1 MSREESSFGDLSRVL
16 RKRYRPAL
24 IAALGFFALFSA
36 VVFLLPAVYESR
48 ATLLIEQPE
57 VQPELLGGTGSR
69 EYVEQRLQ
77 RTRQQVL
84 TADNIKMLILKHRL
98 YGVESTDQ
106 LDDEV
111 ISRFNS
117 NVGVTSQVT
126 GVVDPRTMREAN
138 LTYAFDVSF
147 RSDSALLSQALT
159 SELADL
165 FVLSNIQRAE
175 LEAEKTISF
184 LRREADRLQ
193 ADLQQHEERLADFRR
208 SNLGTLPENRE
219 QNLFRARDLERDIA
233 RVDDDLRAASAR
245 KQLLETQLVDM
256 PRNRPLLDE
265 DGQRVISGAERLD
278 AAQQE
283 LVGALAKYSDS
294 HPDVRRLRREIE
306 RLSTDVEDGA
316 FDGDPSN
323 PAYSQLVSQIE
334 SATVDI
340 RELRTRRNILSGDL
354 ARVQGAIFRSPEYEK
369 EYTELVRDYD
379 TIKAQYNQMRQRQ
392 QLAEVSKKAAGAD
405 AVESYVLINPA
416 LLPTDPVEPA
426 RLALLFLAL
435 VLSLFAFFG
444 IISIQEA
451 HDKTVRGTSDI
462 EKLSI
467 PILGYIPRI
476 N

>member
-1 MSREESSFGDLSRVL
+1 MNREENSFRDFSRIL
-16 RKRYRPAL
+16 KKRFRLAL
-24 IAALGFFALFSA
+24 GVTLGFFLVFST
-36 VVFLLPAVYESR
+36 VVFMLPAVYESR

-57 VQPELLGGTGSR
+57 VQPELLGGSGSR

-84 TADNIKMLILKHRL
+84 TADNVKMLIVKHRL
-98 YGVESTDQ
+98 YGVENTNQ
-106 LDDEV
+106 LTDEV
-111 ISRFNS
+111 VSRFNE

-147 RSDSALLSQALT
+147 RSDSAQLAQSLT
-159 SELADL
+159 MELADL
-165 FVLSNIQRAE
+165 FILSNVQRAE

-193 ADLQQHEERLADFRR
+193 EQLQEHEERLAEFRR
-208 SNLGTLPENRE
+208 ANLGTLPENRE
-219 QNLFRARDLERDIA
+219 QNLFRSRDLERDLA

-245 KQLLETQLVDM
+245 KQLLETQLLDM
-256 PRNRPLLDE
+256 PKNRPLLDE
-265 DGQRVISGAERLD
+265 NGQTVISGAERLD

-283 LVGALAKYSDS
+283 LVGALAKYSES
-294 HPDVRRLRREIE
+294 HPDVRRLRREVE
-306 RLSTDVEDGA
+306 RLSTDTNDGTV
-316 FDGDPSN
+316 DEGPSN
-323 PAYSQLVSQIE
+323 PAYSQLLAQIQ
-334 SATVDI
+334 SAEVDI
-340 RELRTRRNILSGDL
+340 RELRARRNMLSGDL
-354 ARVQGAIFRSPEYEK
+354 ARVQGAIFRSPEYEQQ
-369 EYTELVRDYD
+369 YTDLVRDYD

-416 LLPTDPVEPA
+416 LLPTEPVEPA
-426 RLALLFLAL
+426 RMALLFLAL

-444 IISIQEA
+444 IISFKEVN
-451 HDKTVRGTSDI
+451 DKTVRGAGDI
-462 EKLSI
+462 AALSI
-467 PILGYIPRI
+467 PILGHIPRI